1 MSKMLGA
8 LGTGIVLASIG
19 ASFGALYLLCT
30 CITSGRDLEQAGSWG
45 MSRPLPYSVP
55 PTEEHYSSSTRRP
68 GSHLEAVAFTSLS
81 FMGPF
86 FLAFGLDYTGRG
98 NLIRTPLFGIVAI
111 VPLLAVIVVATNPAH
126 QLVWTDFQIAPVFG
140 LATAE
145 YTVQPLGCLF
155 LLFSIGTA
163 AVGSLLLI
171 GAVLSYGPLYRHEAI
186 AVVLSTVP
194 PTVGVSVWLLEL
206 GPVPQLHLTAPL
218 MLIHVSLD
226 AYAFVGTHMFETNPA
241 TQRMAEQTGLDSL
254 SDPVFILDTE
264 QQIVRV
270 NDRAEA
276 LFSSTLSNTLPISL
290 NTVLG
295 VELETLREDGE
306 IRLEMER
313 DRTFAVSY
321 TGLSDPSGTSVGEYA
336 PVVRCDRRSTA

>member
-1 MSKMLGA
+1 
-8 LGTGIVLASIG
+8 
-19 ASFGALYLLCT
+19 
-30 CITSGRDLEQAGSWG
+30 
-45 MSRPLPYSVP
+45 
-55 PTEEHYSSSTRRP
+55 
-68 GSHLEAVAFTSLS
+68 
-81 FMGPF
+81 
-86 FLAFGLDYTGRG
+86 
-98 NLIRTPLFGIVAI
+98 
-111 VPLLAVIVVATNPAH
+111 
-126 QLVWTDFQIAPVFG
+126 
-140 LATAE
+140 
-145 YTVQPLGCLF
+145 
-155 LLFSIGTA
+155 
-163 AVGSLLLI
+163 
-171 GAVLSYGPLYRHEAI
+171 
-186 AVVLSTVP
+186 
-194 PTVGVSVWLLEL
+194 VGVSVWLLEL

-321 TGLSDPSGTSVGEYA
+321 TGLSDPSGTSVGSMLLLYDVTEDRQREQQLAVLNRVLRHNLRNETTVIGGYA
-336 PVVRCDRRSTA
+336 DLLENALSDPERAAQAGKIEDASDRLLAIAEKSTHVRGDSKTRQTTSGPRCLYRLTRGYTERFPCSQRRHYWSGLLLHQSFSFEQIRYCSRWFSRISSRTRLFTQGVRANSEHQRLQSI

>member
-1 MSKMLGA
+1 
-8 LGTGIVLASIG
+8 
-19 ASFGALYLLCT
+19 
-30 CITSGRDLEQAGSWG
+30 
-45 MSRPLPYSVP
+45 
-55 PTEEHYSSSTRRP
+55 
-68 GSHLEAVAFTSLS
+68 
-81 FMGPF
+81 
-86 FLAFGLDYTGRG
+86 
-98 NLIRTPLFGIVAI
+98 
-111 VPLLAVIVVATNPAH
+111 
-126 QLVWTDFQIAPVFG
+126 
-140 LATAE
+140 
-145 YTVQPLGCLF
+145 
-155 LLFSIGTA
+155 
-163 AVGSLLLI
+163 
-171 GAVLSYGPLYRHEAI
+171 
-186 AVVLSTVP
+186 
-194 PTVGVSVWLLEL
+194 
-206 GPVPQLHLTAPL
+206 

-321 TGLSDPSGTSVGEYA
+321 TGLSDPSGTSVGSMLLLYDVTEDRQREQRLAVLNRVLRHNLRNETTVIGGYA
-336 PVVRCDRRSTA
+336 DLLENALSDPERAAQAGKIEDASDRLLAIAEKVRTFEEIQNETDNQRTSMSLPSYARLHRAVSLLTATPLLSGLLLHQSFSFEQIRYCSRWFSRISSRTRLFTPRRPSKQ

>member
-1 MSKMLGA
+1 
-8 LGTGIVLASIG
+8 
-19 ASFGALYLLCT
+19 
-30 CITSGRDLEQAGSWG
+30 
-45 MSRPLPYSVP
+45 
-55 PTEEHYSSSTRRP
+55 
-68 GSHLEAVAFTSLS
+68 
-81 FMGPF
+81 
-86 FLAFGLDYTGRG
+86 
-98 NLIRTPLFGIVAI
+98 
-111 VPLLAVIVVATNPAH
+111 
-126 QLVWTDFQIAPVFG
+126 
-140 LATAE
+140 
-145 YTVQPLGCLF
+145 
-155 LLFSIGTA
+155 
-163 AVGSLLLI
+163 
-171 GAVLSYGPLYRHEAI
+171 
-186 AVVLSTVP
+186 
-194 PTVGVSVWLLEL
+194 
-206 GPVPQLHLTAPL
+206 

-321 TGLSDPSGTSVGEYA
+321 TGLSDPSGTSVGSMLLLYDVTEDRQREQRLAVLNRVLRHNLRNETTVIGGYA
-336 PVVRCDRRSTA
+336 DLLENALSDPERAAQAGKIEDASDRLLAIAEKVRTFEEIQKRDRQPADLDVSTVLREVTQSGFLLTATPLLSGLLLHQSFSFEQIRYCSRWFSRISSRTRLFTQGVRANSEHQRLQSI